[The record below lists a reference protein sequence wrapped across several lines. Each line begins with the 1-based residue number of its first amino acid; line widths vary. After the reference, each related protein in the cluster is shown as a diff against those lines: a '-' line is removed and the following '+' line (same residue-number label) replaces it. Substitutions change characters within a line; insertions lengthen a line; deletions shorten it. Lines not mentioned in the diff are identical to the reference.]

1 MLTDTTAYL
10 MPLPKKQLAMFI
22 RAEDR
27 AYFAKPVKVHL
38 GQRDGTLTR
47 VTDPARQHTYW
58 TETKRLKREWEL
70 TARQL
75 REAQSGGGAPC

>member
-1 MLTDTTAYL
+1 MTPGAMYL
-10 MPLPKKQLAMFI
+10 MPLKKKQLAMFV

-27 AYFAKPVKVHL
+27 AYFAKPVRVL
-38 GQRDGTLTR
+38 PGQRDGQLIR

-58 TETKRLKREWEL
+58 TEAANLKPEWQL

-75 REAQSGGGAPC
+75 REAKATTPGA

>member
-1 MLTDTTAYL
+1 MPTDTTAYL

-22 RAEDR
+22 RPEDR
-27 AYFAKPVKVHL
+27 AYFAKPVKVQL
-38 GQRDGTLTR
+38 GQREGALTR

-58 TETKRLKREWEL
+58 TETKGLKREWEL

-75 REAQSGGGAPC
+75 RDAKAGGVN